1 MAVTETDRLIDAR
14 SADPIDHPV
23 EPARNLRSRFATG
36 NLTVPDRPARNRLPD
51 LLAGLALIIAVEPLG
66 KVVVDLRFVF
76 ANEPSQLRSLAGS
89 SPWAAEYQLEVLRQE
104 VALQGAGQPL
114 AGLGERQV
122 GDGGVPA
129 RPTPFSFAMADQKQT
144 RRHAVHRIALD
155 RL

>member
-1 MAVTETDRLIDAR
+1 MAVTETDRPIDPR
-14 SADPIDHPV
+14 SADPIDYSV
-23 EPARNLRSRFATG
+23 QPARHLRSSLATG
-36 NLTVPDRPARNRLPD
+36 NFAVPDRPARNRIPD
-51 LLAGLALIIAVEPLG
+51 LLAGFALVATVEPFG
-66 KVVVDLRFVF
+66 KVAVDLRFVL

-89 SPWAAEYQLEVLRQE
+89 SAWAAEYQLEVLRQE

-122 GDGGVPA
+122 GDRSVPA